1 MDDRIKSILDSI
13 PLGSQRDFG
22 ARYAFES
29 LSRTL
34 LIYNPE
40 ITTEVLARALNTC
53 VKDYLINRQGFV
65 NITY

>member
-1 MDDRIKSILDSI
+1 MDDRIKKILDSI
-13 PLGSQRDFG
+13 PFGSQRDWG

-40 ITTEVLARALNTC
+40 ITTEDLTQALDTC
-53 VKDYLINRQGFV
+53 VKDYLVNRQHFI